1 MKPPKLGLD
10 NKAPAALLTGLGL
23 LLLLWVET
31 GSERLP
37 APAPALTPAST
48 PALTSGAL
56 TPGQGPQAAIVAQVA
71 NMTGPAGE
79 SLVLEQA
86 LRWQFDDIILDYQQT
101 GAALSAQLN
110 RLAEQHRLTPT
121 ATTELSEL
129 FYRYRDYQ
137 LALAELKAL
146 GPQPTEAIDI
156 TETHDFLEQVYRLQF
171 DYFTQAEIEA
181 FFARD
186 NAYDSQALA
195 RVSIRQDSSL
205 TPAQKQTLLAHQISQ
220 LDEQDRRVLM
230 PTLEAQQIAA
240 QLRGQETTAAALA
253 PEIQERVTQTRASE
267 QAWHTRVG
275 QYLQLQQELPQA
287 ELETYLAAHFSNNE
301 MKRLRVFL
309 AHPELL
315 GHTSGLNKEKSA
327 NMQR

>member
-1 MKPPKLGLD
+1 MKPPRLRLD

-31 GSERLP
+31 GSGRLP
-37 APAPALTPAST
+37 APALALPPAPAST
-48 PALTSGAL
+48 PALTSGVL
-56 TPGQGPQAAIVAQVA
+56 TPGPQAAIVAQA
-71 NMTGPAGE
+71 AGGPAGE
-79 SLVLEQA
+79 LLVLEQA

-101 GAALSAQLN
+101 GTPLSAQLN

-146 GPQPTEAIDI
+146 GPQATEAIDM
-156 TETHDFLEQVYRLQF
+156 TETYDFLDQVYRLQF

-186 NAYDSQALA
+186 NAYDSQALV
-195 RVSIRQDSSL
+195 RVGIRQDSSL
-205 TPAQKQTLLAHQISQ
+205 APAQKQTLLAHQISQ

-240 QLRGQETTAAALA
+240 QLQGQETAAAALA
-253 PEIQERVTQTRASE
+253 PEIQERVEQTRASE
-267 QAWHTRVG
+267 QAWHTRVE

-287 ELETYLAAHFSNNE
+287 KLEAYLAAHFSNNE

-315 GHTSGLNKEKSA
+315 GHTPGSTGEK
-327 NMQR
+327 Q